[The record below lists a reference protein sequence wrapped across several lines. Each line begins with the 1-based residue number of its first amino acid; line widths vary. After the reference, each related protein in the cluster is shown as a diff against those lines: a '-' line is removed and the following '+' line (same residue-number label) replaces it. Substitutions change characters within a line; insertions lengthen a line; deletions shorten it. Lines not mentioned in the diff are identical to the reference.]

1 MSLTALRA
9 REAANRIALEHLRTS
24 PALKEA
30 LLLPLTLNGF
40 VLSDYLDS
48 VF

>member
-9 REAANRIALEHLRTS
+9 KEAANRIALEHLHTS

-30 LLLPLTLNGF
+30 LPALQELTGQTIC
-40 VLSDYLDS
+40 
-48 VF
+48 